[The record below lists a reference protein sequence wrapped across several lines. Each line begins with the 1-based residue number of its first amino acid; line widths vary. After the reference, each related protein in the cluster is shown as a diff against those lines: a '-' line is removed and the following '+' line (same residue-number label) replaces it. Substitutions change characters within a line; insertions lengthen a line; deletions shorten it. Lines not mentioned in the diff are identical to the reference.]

1 MKMEKLKQKKF
12 KNNVIVRTCVI
23 TRAND
28 EKSKLL
34 KFIETNNGEYI
45 FDEKQ
50 NIQHRGIYIKN
61 DIEVFQKF
69 FKKYKINLE
78 SAEKALKYINSTSN
92 KKDNDEIL
100 INILEELK
108 LSEYLVYGVEDN
120 VEGMKDKTVQLLI
133 VPSDLNS
140 KQINRLK
147 KTAKINNTKI
157 IFISK
162 QSSLKAIF
170 SSNVTVIGIKTKKV
184 VRGILNKMEVDR

>member
-12 KNNVIVRTCVI
+12 KNNVVVRTCVI

-34 KFIETNNGEYI
+34 KFVETSNGEYV
-45 FDEKQ
+45 FDENQ

-69 FKKYKINLE
+69 FKKYKLKLE

-92 KKDNDEIL
+92 KKDNEEI
-100 INILEELK
+100 K
-108 LSEYLVYGVEDN
+108 LSEYLVYGVDDN
-120 VEGMKDKTVQLLI
+120 IEGMKDKIVQLLI

-147 KTAKINNTKI
+147 KSAKINDTKI

-170 SSNVTVIGIKTKKV
+170 SSNVTVIGIRTKKV

>member
-12 KNNVIVRTCVI
+12 KNNVVVRTCVI

-34 KFIETNNGEYI
+34 KFVETSNGEYV
-45 FDEKQ
+45 FDENQ

-69 FKKYKINLE
+69 FKKYKLKLE

-92 KKDNDEIL
+92 KKDNEEIL

-108 LSEYLVYGVEDN
+108 LSEYLVYGVDDN
-120 VEGMKDKTVQLLI
+120 IEGMKDKIVQLLI

-147 KTAKINNTKI
+147 KSAKINDTKI

-170 SSNVTVIGIKTKKV
+170 SSNVTV
-184 VRGILNKMEVDR
+184 RGILNKMEVDR